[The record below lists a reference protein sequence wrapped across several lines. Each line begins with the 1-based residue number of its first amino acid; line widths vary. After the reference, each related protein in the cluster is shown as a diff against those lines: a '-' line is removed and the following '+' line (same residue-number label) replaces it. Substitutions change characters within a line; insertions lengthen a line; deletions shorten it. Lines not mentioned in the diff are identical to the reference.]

1 MSVSSGRLLGRVLAY
16 VILCIGAVAV
26 LVPVLWMIST
36 AFKPDNELFTTP
48 PRWIPSEITFEAF
61 ARVWSD
67 YPFAQ
72 YFGNSIWIVGVATAV
87 SVFFSAFAGYGM
99 ARFNFRGKGTFLVFL
114 LMTQMFPSIML
125 LIPYYKIIQSVGL
138 INTHSA
144 LIITYI
150 SFTIPFCSWM
160 MLGYFKAIP
169 RELDEAASIDGL
181 SRVRTFFQ
189 VVLPLALPG
198 VAATAI
204 FSFITGWN
212 EYMFALVLTQTEDM
226 KTLAVGIGQ
235 MVGQYKILWNDLMA
249 ASLFAVIPVI
259 LVFIFLQRYLISG
272 LTAGAVKS

>member
-1 MSVSSGRLLGRVLAY
+1 MSVSTERTVTRVVAY
-16 VILCIGAVAV
+16 VILAAASLAV
-26 LVPVLWMIST
+26 LIPVLWMLST
-36 AFKPDNELFTTP
+36 AVKPDTQLFETP
-48 PRWIPSEITFEAF
+48 PQWIPSEITFQAF
-61 ARVWSD
+61 ARVWAD

-72 YFGNSIWIVGVATAV
+72 YFGNSLLVVGGATAI

-99 ARFNFRGKGTFLVFL
+99 ARFEFRGKGSFLTFL

-125 LIPYYKIIQSVGL
+125 LIPYYKIIQSLGL
-138 INTHSA
+138 INTHTA

-169 RELDEAASIDGL
+169 RELDEAAAIDGL
-181 SRVRTFFQ
+181 SRLRTYFQ

-204 FSFITGWN
+204 FSFITGRN
-212 EYMFALVLTQTEDM
+212 EQIFALVLTQTEDM

-235 MVGQYKILWNDLMA
+235 MVGQYRVLWNDLMA
-249 ASLFAVIPVI
+249 VCLFAVLPVVI
-259 LVFIFLQRYLISG
+259 VFVFLQRYLISG